1 MRRHWERENE
11 GESCPTMINS
21 TEAVVACRILFS
33 FVSQKGQL
41 APGCREG
48 ECQWASLFASPLGF
62 GQSVELVVRSCTGE
76 VLSLTLNAFA

>member
-1 MRRHWERENE
+1 MYE
-11 GESCPTMINS
+11 GKPYPMMMNGAN
-21 TEAVVACRILFS
+21 AVMACRTMLS

-62 GQSVELVVRSCTGE
+62 GQSVELVVDVRSRRGS
-76 VLSLTLNAFA
+76 VLDLNPVA